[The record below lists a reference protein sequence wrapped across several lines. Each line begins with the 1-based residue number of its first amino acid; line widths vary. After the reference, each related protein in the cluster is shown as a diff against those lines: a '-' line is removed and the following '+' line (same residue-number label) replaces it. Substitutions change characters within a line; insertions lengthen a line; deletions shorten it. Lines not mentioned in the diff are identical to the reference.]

1 MAAPRL
7 VGFDGARVSVLI
19 GSERD
24 PLASVAAVGRLVD
37 GAFAGV
43 VLGDDGTVTPLPG
56 LPGAAEVT
64 GFPEDLRGSP
74 EDLLL
79 LGRRSGLLAAVREQP
94 TSWTSPTTFLW
105 PHDRPDGSHGH
116 VRVTVFTFSAGSVHG
131 VHGVV
136 VLSPPPD
143 LRGLT
148 GRELEVLG
156 HMLDGSSNDQIA
168 RALVVTSRTVA
179 THVEHILLKLSSPSR
194 THAAV
199 RAQREGLY
207 VVPSAPSC

>member
-7 VGFDGARVSVLI
+7 VGFDGAWASVLV
-19 GSERD
+19 GSGHD
-24 PLASVAAVGRLVD
+24 PLASVAAVGWLVD

-56 LPGAAEVT
+56 LI
-64 GFPEDLRGSP
+64 GSP
-74 EDLLL
+74 EGL
-79 LGRRSGLLAAVREQP
+79 LGRRSGLLSAVRDQP
-94 TSWTSPTTFLW
+94 TSWTSPTAFLW
-105 PHDRPDGSHGH
+105 PHDRPDGTHGH
-116 VRVTVFTFSAGSVHG
+116 VRVTVFRFSAGSVGG

-168 RALVVTSRTVA
+168 RALVVTSRTIA

-207 VVPSAPSC
+207 VAPSAPSC

>member
-7 VGFDGARVSVLI
+7 VGFDGPRVSVLV

-56 LPGAAEVT
+56 LPGTAGAM
-64 GFPEDLRGSP
+64 GFPEDLLGSP
-74 EDLLL
+74 VN
-79 LGRRSGLLAAVREQP
+79 GRRSGLLAAVREQP
-94 TSWTSPTTFLW
+94 SSWPTAFLW
-105 PHDRPDGSHGH
+105 PHDRPDGTHGH
-116 VRVTVFTFSAGSVHG
+116 VRVTVFTFSSGSVHG

-168 RALVVTSRTVA
+168 RALGVTSRTIA

-207 VVPSAPSC
+207 VVPSAPSR